1 MTTMRIIFIGL
12 LFSLSIALP
21 AAADSDGYFCVGPD
35 YLAMEFRS
43 FNTPGLA
50 GPQVVKIL
58 HFDKD
63 GGPRWAGEVI
73 VEDFQPHRML
83 CQPQTV
89 LLEGAGNGGR
99 GWVYYTLALGE
110 TGGPGIASVRNDP
123 AHVFVPSDGLP
134 NLGNWARPGVIPLR
148 IESLSR
154 QFRLRITETSSREGR
169 EIRHDHRTVLEEM
182 DDGGRVIRSL
192 PITEGT
198 SYEST
203 GG

>member
-1 MTTMRIIFIGL
+1 MRRILLGL
-12 LFSLSIALP
+12 LLTLATAFLAF
-21 AAADSDGYFCVGPD
+21 ADSDGYFCVGPD

-73 VEDFQPHRML
+73 VEDFQPHGMV

-99 GWVYYTLALGE
+99 GWVYYTLALGAS
-110 TGGPGIASVRNDP
+110 GGPGIASVRNDP
-123 AHVFVPSDGLP
+123 AHIFVPTGEPP

-154 QFRLRITETSSREGR
+154 RFQLRISETSSPEGR